1 MSLLTLVFAEVSA
14 GQVEWWKKMSSVNNK
29 LAAECTAV
37 GKQIAHKDQKK
48 MFVSKTVDYSF
59 SK

>member
-1 MSLLTLVFAEVSA
+1 MSLLTLVFAEVPA
-14 GQVEWWKKMSSVNNK
+14 GRVEWWEKVFSVNNK
-29 LAAECTAV
+29 LAAKCTAV
-37 GKQIAHKDQKK
+37 GKQMAHKDQKE

>member
-1 MSLLTLVFAEVSA
+1 MVF
-14 GQVEWWKKMSSVNNK
+14 SVNNK

-48 MFVSKTVDYSF
+48 KYLCLKQLIIHFQKSF
-59 SK
+59 FALTCLLKEVKQFKIK